1 MGTRCRASGARWY
14 SDGPEAKIRA
24 RRRPKVS
31 DVCQKRLKGEG
42 ITTFIQQPD
51 VEVLLRN
58 SRSMLALS
66 STAPAVGVPRMR
78 SRAGGPGPP
87 MRLAAPVQAAVLRR
101 HTLGT
106 GLDMQILMG
115 SKASACACRPRF
127 AVGGGGF
134 GNLGTET
141 TEEFEW
147 DDVNWFLSGV
157 TDLSRRSAAADK

>member
-24 RRRPKVS
+24 RRHPKVS
-31 DVCQKRLKGEG
+31 DACRKRRKGEG

-66 STAPAVGVPRMR
+66 STVPAVGVPRMR
-78 SRAGGPGPP
+78 SRAEGPGPP

-115 SKASACACRPRF
+115 PKVP
-127 AVGGGGF
+127 
-134 GNLGTET
+134 L
-141 TEEFEW
+141 
-147 DDVNWFLSGV
+147 L
-157 TDLSRRSAAADK
+157 